1 MKSAADYIHKA
12 QKEGFAMPHF
22 NFSNAETLRAIIEVA
37 NQLKSPIFVA
47 TSEGERK
54 FIGPR
59 QAKYLVEAFK
69 EEFQIPIFL
78 NADHTKSWEKA
89 KEAVDVGYD
98 AVLIDASRLPFKE
111 NIELTKKVLNYAK
124 DKKPDIIIEG
134 EIGYLR
140 GESKIQEFI
149 EIKEEDLTKPEEAS
163 EFISQTKID
172 LLAPAVGN
180 IHGIVTK
187 SEEKLIINLI
197 KEIKNSIGNT
207 GLVLHGASGLSQ
219 QDIQE
224 AIKNGINVVHINTEL
239 RVAFTDG
246 LKQILNDNPKEV
258 VPYKYLAKV
267 VNLIKS
273 VIEEK
278 IKSFGSVGKI

>member
-1 MKSAADYIHKA
+1 MKSAVDYIHKA
-12 QKEGFAMPHF
+12 QKEGFAIPHF

-59 QAKYLVEAFK
+59 QAKRLVEAFK

-98 AVLIDASRLPFKE
+98 AVLIDASKLPFQE

-140 GESKIQEFI
+140 GESKIQEFV
-149 EIKEEDLTKPEEAS
+149 EIKEEDLTKPEEAI
-163 EFISQTKID
+163 EFISQTKVD

-187 SEEKLIINLI
+187 SEEKLRINLI
-197 KEIKNSIGNT
+197 KEVKNLVGNT

-246 LKQILNDNPKEV
+246 LRQILNDNPKEV

-267 VNLIKS
+267 VDLIKG

-278 IKSFGSVGKI
+278 IKIFGSIGKI

>member
-1 MKSAADYIHKA
+1 MKSAADYIRKA
-12 QKEGFAMPHF
+12 QKECFAIPHF
-22 NFSNAETLRAIIEVA
+22 NFSNTETLRAIIEVA

-59 QAKYLVEAFK
+59 QAKHLVEAFK

-89 KEAVDVGYD
+89 KEAVDIGYD
-98 AVLIDASRLPFKE
+98 AVLIDASKLPFQE

-140 GESKIQEFI
+140 GESKIQDFI

-163 EFISQTKID
+163 EFISQTKVD

-180 IHGIVTK
+180 IHGIVIK
-187 SEEKLIINLI
+187 SEEKLRINLI

-224 AIKNGINVVHINTEL
+224 AIKNGINIVHINTEL
-239 RVAFTDG
+239 RVAFTGG
-246 LKQILNDNPKEV
+246 LRHILNDNPKEV

-267 VNLIKS
+267 VDSIKGI
-273 VIEEK
+273 IEEK